1 MSAGQGRQLDH
12 SQLQYRSCE
21 LFFSCQIR
29 LFFSVYIFLAH
40 TPVLVTLR
48 QLAGPLMVLQ
58 SGKEGVL
65 NQEQLLQGPLQVKD
79 QRSPFCF
86 EFCARHFDI
95 RVVGYWKYTLMPTV
109 RVEVMLGPSKTE
121 PGASL
126 LTCMATQISRS
137 MANSTCNAFIKCMA
151 ACPIVKR
158 FFCWNNFT
166 DFEVL
171 SKDFQT
177 L

>member
-1 MSAGQGRQLDH
+1 MSAAQGRQLDK

-86 EFCARHFDI
+86 EFCAIHFDI

-121 PGASL
+121 PSQVPQPTL
-126 LTCMATQISRS
+126 RS
-137 MANSTCNAFIKCMA
+137 GLGDGTPPQGIIFFGGLQHLKFCLYPTKCHTWLESA
-151 ACPIVKR
+151 VK
-158 FFCWNNFT
+158 
-166 DFEVL
+166 
-171 SKDFQT
+171 
-177 L
+177 